1 MFFQWR
7 HSHARAP
14 HAAEKFFFFRY
25 TDPISHHRCSNRN
38 YRQQWDVLNS
48 AKSRILEILYAQ
60 HTLAG
65 VRIAAIKFM
74 QKVIL
79 VQTRGATDPRVR
91 PPPSG
96 TAGSPVNGF
105 IMIWYRYEPSFHFF
119 SFPLSQL
126 QNKNDPNLSL
136 CPPDHP
142 FIPVQALEAE
152 GMKLLEGIITL
163 FAQGMGD
170 LRFMANNV
178 DFLSAILNSMG
189 NLVKLRPAFASWIV
203 LTLSKWTPASLAGL
217 PASSIRSVEKAIR
230 ILLYNISR

>member
-1 MFFQWR
+1 
-7 HSHARAP
+7 
-14 HAAEKFFFFRY
+14 
-25 TDPISHHRCSNRN
+25 
-38 YRQQWDVLNS
+38 
-48 AKSRILEILYAQ
+48 
-60 HTLAG
+60 
-65 VRIAAIKFM
+65 
-74 QKVIL
+74 
-79 VQTRGATDPRVR
+79 
-91 PPPSG
+91 
-96 TAGSPVNGF
+96 
-105 IMIWYRYEPSFHFF
+105 MIWIPFRFNADANNLFTS
-119 SFPLSQL
+119 LSNTQL

-163 FAQGMGD
+163 FAQGLGD

-178 DFLSAILNSMG
+178 DSLSAILNSMG